1 MTWWIFLPP
10 PGDVLI
16 GALATVDGGNHCGPE
31 SIKRAELGVLIDPAG
46 RGHGRTILEVDI
58 SQRIVAESTRV
69 STGRGSARRR
79 PHSGCGRDADQDAA
93 GAVAAHGVPTTVTNN
108 RAFDNGDDGIAVGQ
122 KSLVTHNTANR
133 NGGDGIEAV
142 CPSTVTYNQTAGNGD
157 LDRNLIGAGCFSTG
171 NTNDPE

>member
-1 MTWWIFLPP
+1 
-10 PGDVLI
+10 
-16 GALATVDGGNHCGPE
+16 
-31 SIKRAELGVLIDPAG
+31 
-46 RGHGRTILEVDI
+46 
-58 SQRIVAESTRV
+58 
-69 STGRGSARRR
+69 
-79 PHSGCGRDADQDAA
+79 
-93 GAVAAHGVPTTVTNN
+93 VTHN